1 MAQSHRDRLS
11 AIDASFLHQER
22 RSSHMHVGAIVLMEG
37 PVPSRED
44 FTRHIESRLHLVP
57 RYRQKLAFPRFEMG
71 RPFWVDDPRFNIDYH
86 VRHTALPSPGSM
98 EQLRGIAGRIF
109 SQRLDRSKPLWEIW
123 LVQGLADGGFAL
135 VSKTHHALVDGVS
148 GVDIATV
155 LFDLSPTAPPR
166 EEVEPWVPEQEPSQA
181 ELVAEGIKG
190 LMRAPGMVAGEAAK
204 IVRDPATTADR
215 AREAVEGL
223 GEIAWAGLNPAPD
236 VPLNVEIGPHRRI
249 VWLQCAL
256 ADFKAVK
263 DGLGGTVNDAF
274 LAVVAGGLG
283 KWLRTRGVRTE
294 GLELRGLI
302 PVSIRAKDE
311 HHALGNRIAAMRG
324 PLPVYAKDPV
334 ERLRIVREAM
344 QGVKESKQALGAEVI
359 SGLEDFA
366 PPTLLAQASRLNF
379 STRLF
384 NLLVTNVPGPQF
396 PLYMMGREMQEIVPV
411 AFLPENH
418 ALAIAAMSYNGRLD
432 FGLIGDY
439 DAIPDLDKMAEFFQ
453 EALDELLVAAGKTG
467 RAPTLAG
474 KAGPA
479 KAKPAK
485 KPKPAAKAK
494 QDGKPKAAAKTP
506 KATKAKPK
514 AGAKAKPKAK
524 AGARAKARPKA
535 VAASSN
541 GSAGD
546 AGKGAKRSA
555 IRGKAQRPRLI
566 DGE

>member
-1 MAQSHRDRLS
+1 MSQGHRDRLS

-37 PVPSRED
+37 PVPSREE

-86 VRHTALPSPGSM
+86 VRHTALPAPGSM

-109 SQRLDRSKPLWEIW
+109 SQRLDRSKPLWEMW

-155 LFDLSPTAPPR
+155 LFDLAPTPT
-166 EEVEPWVPEQEPSQA
+166 ELEDVEAWVPEQEPSQA
-181 ELVAEGIKG
+181 ELVAEGIKD
-190 LMRAPGMVAGEAAK
+190 LMRTPGMVANEAAK
-204 IVRDPATTADR
+204 VLRDPATTVER
-215 AREAVEGL
+215 AREAAEGI

-249 VWLQCAL
+249 VWLQCEL

-274 LAVVAGGLG
+274 LTVVAGGLG

-294 GLELRGLI
+294 GLELRGLV

-311 HHALGNRIAAMRG
+311 HHNLGNRIAAMRG
-324 PLPVYAKDPV
+324 PLPVYAQDPV
-334 ERLRIVREAM
+334 ERLRIVRAAM
-344 QGVKESKQALGAEVI
+344 KGVKESKQALGAEVI

-396 PLYMMGREMQEIVPV
+396 PLYMMGRQMQEIVPV

-418 ALAIAAMSYNGRLD
+418 ALAIAAMSYNGKLD

-439 DAIPDLDKMAEFFQ
+439 DAMPDLERMAGFFQ
-453 EALDELLVAAGKTG
+453 ESLDELLTAAGEARGTKK
-467 RAPTLAG
+467 RQ
-474 KAGPA
+474 PA
-479 KAKPAK
+479 KAR
-485 KPKPAAKAK
+485 KPAASA
-494 QDGKPKAAAKTP
+494 
-506 KATKAKPK
+506 ATKAKPK
-514 AGAKAKPKAK
+514 P
-524 AGARAKARPKA
+524 RPKA
-535 VAASSN
+535 RKTASTSNGASSN
-541 GSAGD
+541 GS
-546 AGKGAKRSA
+546 GAKRSA

-566 DGE
+566 DSD